1 MEKKEKKILLKTKGF
16 SIKQYQTLILE
27 LNLIKKQ
34 WKRFGGT
41 IDIQAK
47 GAERI
52 INWGTKSHD
61 DLRSEN
67 RN

>member
-1 MEKKEKKILLKTKGF
+1 MEKKEKKIILNIKGF

-27 LNLIKKQ
+27 LNIMRKS

-52 INWGTKSHD
+52 IKWGTKSHD

>member
-1 MEKKEKKILLKTKGF
+1 MEKKEKKIILKTKGF
-16 SIKQYQTLILE
+16 SVKQYQTLILE
-27 LNLIKKQ
+27 LNLIKKA

-52 INWGTKSHD
+52 INWGS
-61 DLRSEN
+61 
-67 RN
+67 